1 MKKLVL
7 TIAAGMMAWGLNA
20 QTNLLNDGGFS
31 KDTVYDA
38 SQGGQ
43 NNQWGAWSGNG
54 GTAKVENGV
63 CIVNPVPAV
72 DVWQM
77 QIEQKGLALENGKSY
92 VITFK
97 AWSDA
102 NRTIQITL
110 EDPNNGYRLIG
121 ITDDPNTVMGDDNLH
136 NSKWNVDITTEPTTY
151 TLHVMVDRLVANTLV
166 KFAFLLA
173 QTADVVYIDDVSFV
187 EDTGNTGGTAV
198 KTAKQAN
205 FKVYPNPA
213 HNVLYVNVKA
223 GKEIKIYNVTGSLV
237 LSKLATANNER
248 IDISSLPAGVYFI
261 QADGRTEKLM
271 IK

>member
-7 TIAAGMMAWGLNA
+7 TIAAGMLAWGLNA

-31 KDTVYDA
+31 KDTVFDA

-63 CIVNPVPAV
+63 CIVTPVPST

-77 QIEQKGLALENGKSY
+77 QIEQKGLTLENGKSY
-92 VITFK
+92 VISFK

-121 ITDDPNTVMGDDNLH
+121 ITEDPNTVMGDDNLH
-136 NSKWNVDITTEPTTY
+136 NSKWDVDITTEPATY
-151 TLHVMVDRLVANTLV
+151 TLHVMVDRLVDNTLV

-187 EDTGNTGGTAV
+187 EDAGSGGTAV
-198 KTAKQAN
+198 TNVKQTS
-205 FKVYPNPA
+205 FSVYPNPA
-213 HNVLYVNVKA
+213 KNVLYVNAKA
-223 GKEIKIYNVTGSLV
+223 GKEIKIYNIAGSLV
-237 LSKLATANNER
+237 LSKLAAANTDKL
-248 IDISSLPAGVYFI
+248 DISSLPAGVYFI
-261 QADGRTEKLM
+261 KVDNRAEKILV
-271 IK
+271 K

>member
-1 MKKLVL
+1 MKKTLL
-7 TIAAGMMAWGLNA
+7 TITAVCSFAALNA
-20 QTNLLNDGGFS
+20 QNLLNDGSFS
-31 KDTVYDA
+31 KDTVFDA

-77 QIEQKGLALENGKSY
+77 QIEQKGLNLENGKSY

-97 AWSDA
+97 AWADA

-121 ITDDPNTVMGDDNLH
+121 VTNDDNTVLGDDNVH
-136 NSKWNVDITTEPTTY
+136 NSKWNVDITTEAKVY
-151 TLHVMVDRLVANTLV
+151 ELHVTVDRLVGNTLV

-187 EDTGNTGGTAV
+187 ETTGGSTAV
-198 KTAKQAN
+198 NNVNKGNLK
-205 FKVYPNPA
+205 FYPNPA
-213 HNVLYVNVKA
+213 QNILYVNA
-223 GKEIKIYNVTGSLV
+223 GLGAQIKIYNIAGSLLV
-237 LSKLATANNER
+237 SKISTANTEKLN
-248 IDISSLPAGVYFI
+248 ISELPAGVYFI
-261 QADGRTEKLM
+261 SINGITEKLLV
-271 IK
+271 K